1 MKLTFKDTKSTAQ
14 ILIVSSDTELTDKLE
29 NHLNRENVVVYRAD
43 NIDDT
48 LNILEQKK
56 IDLTITDSRTDCETA
71 LDIINIIRQSFPTTA
86 SLMLIPPDQPELV
99 EKAYESGTLDAVAA
113 TISAKQLMLKI
124 KMALNHCNMKQELIL
139 YRQQV
144 AMSYG
149 FDNIIGESKAITK
162 IKETAGRIA
171 PTDIAILITGATG
184 TGKELLARTIHHHSN
199 RRHQPLVVIDC
210 STIPAPLMD
219 EELFGNRQKSPSG
232 EFTKTGLI
240 EKAEGGTLYFD
251 NIEELP
257 INVQTRLLRLFQY
270 GEITP
275 LGASEPIKINVRFIA
290 SSSCDLNLLV
300 MEERF
305 REDLLNHINVIS
317 LHLPK
322 LKERLEDI
330 EPLSKYFLQ
339 KISQETNQPGLTL
352 NHQVLDRLHH
362 YGWPGN
368 IRELEN
374 SLKRAA
380 TLCRNNN
387 IEIEDIILLTTS
399 PDKHKDTPA
408 KHESDKLES
417 GLLSDSQRSIIA
429 HALEDNNWNFTQTA
443 QKLGIGRTTL
453 WRKVKKYNLRSEN
466 TKKSEKV

>member
-1 MKLTFKDTKSTAQ
+1 MKLTFKETKSVAQ
-14 ILIVSSDTELTDKLE
+14 ILIISSDNEFTDKLE
-29 NHLNRENVVVYRAD
+29 SRLNRENFAVYRAD
-43 NIDDT
+43 TIDT
-48 LNILEQKK
+48 ALNLLEQKK
-56 IDLTITDSRTDCETA
+56 IDLAVTDTRDDYETGFE
-71 LDIINIIRQSFPTTA
+71 IINIIRQSFPFTE
-86 SLMLIPPDQPELV
+86 SLILTPPDQPDLV
-99 EKAYESGTLDAVAA
+99 ERAFEMGAFDA
-113 TISAKQLMLKI
+113 ISVTVDPKQLILKI
-124 KMALNHCNMKQELIL
+124 KMAVSHGNMKQELIL

-149 FDNIIGESKAITK
+149 FDNIIGESKDVTK

-171 PTDIAILITGATG
+171 PTDIAILITGAPG

-219 EELFGNRQKSPSG
+219 EELFGHRQNFHSG
-232 EFTKTGLI
+232 ESAKTGLI
-240 EKAEGGTLYFD
+240 EQADGGTLYFD

-275 LGASEPIKINVRFIA
+275 LGASEPVKINVRFIA
-290 SSSCDLNLLV
+290 SSTCDLNLLV
-300 MEERF
+300 LEDRF

-322 LKERLEDI
+322 LQERLEDI
-330 EPLSKYFLQ
+330 ELLSKYFLQ
-339 KISQETNQPGLTL
+339 KISQETSQLDLTL
-352 NHQVLDRLHH
+352 NHQVLDRLHR
-362 YGWPGN
+362 YDWPGN

-380 TLCRNNN
+380 TLCRNNH
-387 IEIEDIILLTTS
+387 IEAEDIILLTTS
-399 PDKHKDTPA
+399 QNKQQETTA
-408 KHESDKLES
+408 KSESENMES
-417 GLLSDSQRSIIA
+417 GLLSDSQRSIITC
-429 HALEDNNWNFTQTA
+429 ALKENNWNFTQTA

-466 TKKSEKV
+466 IKKTEKV